1 MKNTSKPVAIVTGG
15 GTGIGAAATAA
26 LRSDGWDVVICGRR
40 PAALEDTASQ
50 TGAIPV
56 VADASTEEGVQKVVR
71 ETLTKFGSING
82 LVLNAGVVRPGKV
95 GELDGQ
101 DWDAM
106 IQTNLTGP
114 FLLTKAAMPYLMET
128 SGSIVGVASAAAL
141 RATGGIPGYN
151 ASKAGLTM
159 LMQSVAIDYGHLG
172 VRANAIC
179 PGWTRTEMADME
191 MEEYGAE
198 LGLERENAYSTATA
212 FVPGRRPAEAK
223 EVGNVV
229 AWLLSPHAS
238 YINAAV
244 IPVDGG
250 MVAVDPGS
258 LSLDPRVRID
268 IRDAR
273 SL

>member
-1 MKNTSKPVAIVTGG
+1 
-15 GTGIGAAATAA
+15 
-26 LRSDGWDVVICGRR
+26 
-40 PAALEDTASQ
+40 
-50 TGAIPV
+50 
-56 VADASTEEGVQKVVR
+56 
-71 ETLTKFGSING
+71 
-82 LVLNAGVVRPGKV
+82 
-95 GELDGQ
+95 
-101 DWDAM
+101 
-106 IQTNLTGP
+106 
-114 FLLTKAAMPYLMET
+114 
-128 SGSIVGVASAAAL
+128 
-141 RATGGIPGYN
+141 
-151 ASKAGLTM
+151 
-159 LMQSVAIDYGHLG
+159 MQSVAIDYGHLG